1 MARSRAQPAPVER
14 EGAVV
19 GRVSPAGAQPSVVAC
34 APGCAS
40 PASAWPPP
48 SSSRVT
54 PPLASACAIGFG
66 GRPRRVAPRPPA
78 RGHASAEEKKALPV
92 VVLLV
97 CVPPTKFSRCEPSF
111 PRRSKNLASAS
122 PDLTR
127 RPAGMPIRAVALSR
141 CYWRRA
147 RPRGTLE
154 GDDHQSTT
162 ADLFVRPICISSLLF
177 LPVAE
182 EERTLSCCF
191 REEQRKE
198 NMEKLK
204 TRVIN
209 KSANLEWK
217 KELMVSI
224 LNPADTVTLVSSCTE
239 MDNISTKCDILLG
252 RSSGAILPLYP

>member
-97 CVPPTKFSRCEPSF
+97 CVPPTKF
-111 PRRSKNLASAS
+111 
-122 PDLTR
+122 
-127 RPAGMPIRAVALSR
+127 SR